1 MGLWR
6 APGGTLEGPQQYHTE
21 RLWHHIVE
29 VCLDGPPR
37 AAKGASG
44 AAAGAARAA
53 VGGSGP
59 PPGPQGGLCGFPESL
74 AAAPFSCLRWAGV
87 PASAGF
93 QNCTWE
99 SAPGAPSGRAHC
111 SIQQM
116 PRAARRARARVRLIV
131 LLRSPSARA
140 FAPPFAARARV
151 LGASGRRPGRPSCT
165 LLSSAYAI
173 RPPQPIELHRV
184 PLAWPTRRGALNSD
198 CNVGRSA
205 RQCCCRAQWLRHRA
219 VARARLGSCGRRGA
233 RQCPSRL

>member
-1 MGLWR
+1 MAL
-6 APGGTLEGPQQYHTE
+6 L
-21 RLWHHIVE
+21 
-29 VCLDGPPR
+29 GPPR
-37 AAKGASG
+37 GLP
-44 AAAGAARAA
+44 
-53 VGGSGP
+53 GP
-59 PPGPQGGLCGFPESL
+59 PQGPRGPPSGVRDRRQGLREAF
-74 AAAPFSCLRWAGV
+74 AASRNPWRRPRFR
-87 PASAGF
+87 ASAGLG
-93 QNCTWE
+93 C
-99 SAPGAPSGRAHC
+99 
-111 SIQQM
+111 
-116 PRAARRARARVRLIV
+116 PRAPVSKIALGSRRLVPLQGALTAASSKCRARRVVRARVRLIV